1 VILFE
6 KKLKFNMLDDL
17 FIFEQEKEFL
27 KYV

>member
-6 KKLKFNMLDDL
+6 KKLKFNMLDNL